1 MKIFSEIFPT
11 TILETYSPF
20 SGKIRVVDFR
30 GEKRLMI
37 GDLVQSVSLN
47 GTPIGHKVWG
57 RLAAY
62 PFKSRKVASVLILGL
77 GGGTVAHLIS
87 RSLKPSKIVGVEADP
102 VVAEVGQKYFDFGE
116 IKGLEVVVEDAC
128 KFLKKDTGQYDF
140 VVVDTYQGDAFP
152 KPLESRSL
160 LLKLRSR
167 LSEDGV
173 LVFNRIFLLSQPH
186 ERLSFLRKL
195 ERVFGQLKEE
205 VIEGPSDAK
214 NYLYWVLP
222 HTHI

>member
-62 PFKSRKVASVLILGL
+62 PFKSRKVATVLILGL

-87 RSLKPSKIVGVEADP
+87 RSLKPSKIVAAEGNQAG
-102 VVAEVGQKYFDFGE
+102 AEVGQ
-116 IKGLEVVVEDAC
+116 
-128 KFLKKDTGQYDF
+128 
-140 VVVDTYQGDAFP
+140 
-152 KPLESRSL
+152 RN
-160 LLKLRSR
+160 
-167 LSEDGV
+167 
-173 LVFNRIFLLSQPH
+173 LVF
-186 ERLSFLRKL
+186 
-195 ERVFGQLKEE
+195 G
-205 VIEGPSDAK
+205 G
-214 NYLYWVLP
+214 
-222 HTHI
+222 